1 MALESYLTITF
12 VIAPISSMLS
22 RNMKSLCN
30 EHHKVITK
38 HTSPYSKYLVD
49 SIHP

>member
-1 MALESYLTITF
+1 MALEVTLQLLF
-12 VIAPISSMLS
+12 VIAPISSTLS

-30 EHHKVITK
+30 EHHKVITE

-49 SIHP
+49 STHP